1 MSADKRTIR
10 QKLREQRKRL
20 PAMVVEAAS
29 GAVYAQ
35 LLASPLYQTA
45 ISLGVYFADENEISI
60 EPLLTG
66 ARTAGRR
73 LYVPRGVEVPALVR
87 WEPGNPLRRAR
98 GGVQEPFDGIAAD
111 LELPAI
117 VLLPV
122 VAWDHTG
129 TRLGRGGG
137 FYDRLL
143 AVVDPRVVRIGL
155 AYEFQ
160 AFPELPRDSWDV
172 SMHYVITERR
182 VVVCGDGRDVSF
194 QKGGLQL

>member
-1 MSADKRTIR
+1 MSVEKRTIR

-20 PAMVVEAAS
+20 PAMVVEAAG
-29 GAVYAQ
+29 GAVCAQ

-45 ISLGVYFADENEISI
+45 TSVGVYFADENEIPI
-60 EPLLTG
+60 EPVLANALT
-66 ARTAGRR
+66 TGRR
-73 LYVPRGVEVPALVR
+73 LYAPRDVEAPTLVR
-87 WEPGNPLRRAR
+87 WEPGNPLRRVR
-98 GGVQEPFDGIAAD
+98 GGVQEPLGGVAAA

-143 AVVDPRVVRIGL
+143 VGLDSRVVRIGL

-160 AFPELPRDSWDV
+160 GFPELPRDPWDV

-182 VVVCGDGRDVSF
+182 VVACGDGGDVSL